1 MSWIKKAGIAAIAA
15 AAAVAPMAITHQR
28 ADAIP
33 GYCNYQLRDD
43 NLVLGYC
50 SGKSGQFR
58 MHLDCSLM
66 PDPTSRWY
74 NVEEIGSIRCGFG
87 AKPRNVYFDRR

>member
-15 AAAVAPMAITHQR
+15 VAAVAPMATIHQR

-87 AKPRNVYFDRR
+87 AKPRLSLIHI

>member
-1 MSWIKKAGIAAIAA
+1 MSWIKKAGIAAIAVV
-15 AAAVAPMAITHQR
+15 AAVAPMATIHQR

-33 GYCNYQLRDD
+33 
-43 NLVLGYC
+43 GYC

>member
-1 MSWIKKAGIAAIAA
+1 
-15 AAAVAPMAITHQR
+15 V
-28 ADAIP
+28 
-33 GYCNYQLRDD
+33 
-43 NLVLGYC
+43 YC

-58 MHLDCSLM
+58 MHLDCPLM
-66 PDPTSRWY
+66 PAPTSRWY